1 MRPLTAFAIA
11 IVLSTIFNGRF
22 TCGLKILELCWET
35 LVPKLTY
42 FIMFYN
48 MILKISTNLFMK
60 VWTKTPSGNTGYV
73 KYIVLKGN
81 IQEICL
87 KKLFYKIGILSEE
100 ALLGQTLTWWKI
112 VSWNS
117 CYLRSHRSFWSRNS
131 SLFLMSFIP
140 ANIRHQCKNYIKT

>member
-1 MRPLTAFAIA
+1 
-11 IVLSTIFNGRF
+11 
-22 TCGLKILELCWET
+22 
-35 LVPKLTY
+35 
-42 FIMFYN
+42 
-48 MILKISTNLFMK
+48 MK

-112 VSWNS
+112 VSCNCS
-117 CYLRSHRSFWSRNS
+117 QSQIASKLLVSK
-131 SLFLMSFIP
+131 FIP
-140 ANIRHQCKNYIKT
+140 FLGVIHSCKYTTSM